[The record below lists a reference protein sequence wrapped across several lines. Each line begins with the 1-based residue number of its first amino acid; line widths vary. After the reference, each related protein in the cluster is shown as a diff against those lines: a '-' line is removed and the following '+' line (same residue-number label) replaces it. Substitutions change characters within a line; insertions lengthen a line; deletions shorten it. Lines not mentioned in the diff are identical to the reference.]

1 MSLTCGGS
9 LFFCAFAF
17 VGFLVLAF
25 VFIYDVASKR
35 FSFLSK
41 SLFCLF
47 FSPGEQKKERG
58 KEECDKCGKN
68 MYQPLYVRSAFDDDF
83 DDDNNNNKAC
93 GRSPLFFVRA
103 REEGGEEER
112 DSTQKKV
119 RCRTHTM
126 IPKKKGK
133 RKKKI
138 SLFYVII

>member
-1 MSLTCGGS
+1 
-9 LFFCAFAF
+9 
-17 VGFLVLAF
+17 
-25 VFIYDVASKR
+25 
-35 FSFLSK
+35 
-41 SLFCLF
+41 
-47 FSPGEQKKERG
+47 
-58 KEECDKCGKN
+58 DKCGKN

-126 IPKKKGK
+126 IPKKREKE
-133 RKKKI
+133 RKK
-138 SLFYVII
+138 SLFFT

>member
-1 MSLTCGGS
+1 MTFDNSCRTS
-9 LFFCAFAF
+9 
-17 VGFLVLAF
+17 
-25 VFIYDVASKR
+25 DHKKKR
-35 FSFLSK
+35 K
-41 SLFCLF
+41 
-47 FSPGEQKKERG
+47 KKERG

-126 IPKKKGK
+126 IPKKREKERQKYLSFLRDNLK
-133 RKKKI
+133 RVSISDAQKKNREVPTFQRLSSSKRI
-138 SLFYVII
+138 Y